1 MGDHGGDHGGVPR
14 SASSKRET
22 DRGTGG
28 LRTHSDMTARLD
40 ANAHLHLDA
49 HVDLDRCF
57 QRLLFYAAVATNFRN
72 RPLLLG

>member
-1 MGDHGGDHGGVPR
+1 MGDHGGDHGGVPL

-28 LRTHSDMTARLD
+28 LRMHNDMTARLD

-49 HVDLDRCF
+49 HVDLDHCF
-57 QRLLFYAAVATNFRN
+57 QRLLFYAANAINFRN
-72 RPLLLG
+72 

>member
-1 MGDHGGDHGGVPR
+1 MNPNSLDFTWAQQFGLELMGDHGGVPR

-28 LRTHSDMTARLD
+28 LRTHNDMTARLD
-40 ANAHLHLDA
+40 ANTHLHLDA

-57 QRLLFYAAVATNFRN
+57 QRLLF
-72 RPLLLG
+72 

>member
-1 MGDHGGDHGGVPR
+1 MGDHGGVPR

-28 LRTHSDMTARLD
+28 LRMHNDMTARLD

-49 HVDLDRCF
+49 HVDLDH
-57 QRLLFYAAVATNFRN
+57 
-72 RPLLLG
+72 